1 MKYAFALVA
10 FGLSVNALVARAPAA
25 SASCTITKTVTVTM
39 AKPTATPAPQQPTS
53 TQPAPAPAH
62 PTACPAD
69 LNGSYEYP
77 HLIVPVS
84 SSSPDKAYG
93 TSYNGKVDKT
103 TCSIFN
109 FDIPYSYAGKQCTA
123 IFLFPEQKD
132 LVTSSYTISGS
143 GQCSFSKLSK
153 AADEKTTYANMP
165 SKEAELAKL
174 TVAPGNSYV
183 IASGDCA
190 AGQKISYEM
199 CSGGDFALDYFQD
212 YNPSPIGMYVRT
224 C

>member
-1 MKYAFALVA
+1 MKYAFALIA
-10 FGLSVNALVARAPAA
+10 FGLGANALVVRAP
-25 SASCTITKTVTVTM
+25 SASCTITSTVTVTR
-39 AKPTATPAPQQPTS
+39 AKPTATVAPEYPS
-53 TQPAPAPAH
+53 SVQPAPAPAH
-62 PTACPAD
+62 PTSCPVD
-69 LNGSYEYP
+69 LHGTYEYP
-77 HLIVPVS
+77 HLIVPVNS
-84 SSSPDKAYG
+84 DSPDKAYG

-109 FDIPYSYAGKQCTA
+109 FDIPYSYSDKQCSVV
-123 IFLFPEQKD
+123 FLFPEQKD

-143 GQCSFSKLSK
+143 GQTSFSKLSK
-153 AADEKTTYANMP
+153 AADENTSYANKP
-165 SKEAELAKL
+165 SKESELAKL
-174 TVAPGNSYV
+174 TVAPGNSYL

-212 YNPSPIGMYVRT
+212 YNPSPIGLYIRT